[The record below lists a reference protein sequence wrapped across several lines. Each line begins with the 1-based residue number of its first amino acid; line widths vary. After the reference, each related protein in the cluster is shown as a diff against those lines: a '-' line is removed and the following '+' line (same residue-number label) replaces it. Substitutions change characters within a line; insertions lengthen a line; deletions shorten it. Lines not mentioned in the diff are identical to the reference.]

1 MAVVIGWD
9 IGGAHLKGARLE
21 AGKITAAAQVACP
34 LWLGLEHLD
43 NAFAQAQ
50 TALDSADRHAVTM
63 TGELAD
69 AFASRPEGVQKLTAV
84 ARRMLAGDL
93 LVYAGRAG
101 FVDARVTASHVEDI
115 ASANWHATASLVGR
129 HQRDGLLVDLGSTT
143 TDLIPIVGGSVHA
156 QGYSD
161 AQRLVSGELVYTGL
175 VRSFVMALAERAPIE
190 GRWLSLMNENF
201 ANAAD
206 LYRIL
211 ERLPEGVD
219 QHATADGREKTVP
232 HSLARLARMVGRE
245 ADDLSQQQW
254 VLLAQWFAEA
264 QLRKLTDAAMLILSR
279 SEIPT
284 TLPVIMAGIGDTIV
298 AELARRLRRP
308 LKEFSDGLTIAPAAA
323 TLVRQCAPAVAVAYL
338 AGASD

>member
-1 MAVVIGWD
+1 VAVVIGWD

-21 AGKITAAAQVACP
+21 AGKITATAQVPCP
-34 LWLGLEHLD
+34 LWLGLERLD
-43 NAFAQAQ
+43 NAFTEAQS
-50 TALDSADRHAVTM
+50 ALAGADRHAMTM

-101 FVDARVTASHVEDI
+101 FVDAQAAASHVEDI
-115 ASANWHATASLVGR
+115 ASANWHATASFIGR
-129 HQRDGLLVDLGSTT
+129 LQGDGLLVDIGSTT
-143 TDLIPIVGGSVHA
+143 TDLIPIVGGSVRA
-156 QGYSD
+156 RGYSD
-161 AQRLVSGELVYTGL
+161 AQRLASAELVYTGL
-175 VRSFVMALAERAPIE
+175 
-190 GRWLSLMNENF
+190 GLMNENF
-201 ANAAD
+201 ANAGD

-211 ERLPEGVD
+211 ERLPDGVD

-232 HSLARLARMVGRE
+232 NSVARLARMVGRE
-245 ADDLSQQQW
+245 AGDLSHQQW

-279 SEIPT
+279 PEIPT

-308 LKEFSDGLTIAPAAA
+308 LKEFTDGLNIAPAAA
-323 TLVRQCAPAVAVAYL
+323 VLVRQCAPAVSVAYL
-338 AGASD
+338 AGAPG